1 MTSQQGI
8 TYAECT
14 LNLFIMLNVY
24 MTSSTTVYDEWN
36 VKWMTEWMM

>member
-14 LNLFIMLNVY
+14 LTLFIMPKVF
-24 MTSSTTVYDEWN
+24 MTSSTIN
-36 VKWMTEWMM
+36 GM